1 MECIFEYP
9 FVRMPSLCPWI
20 AACKYY
26 ALQRKTQTE
35 RQTRETVG
43 WRAFT
48 RGKCIF
54 PRSDAFT
61 AASGVGAGVAA
72 AREPGGAGSFRASS
86 TPSAGEPQSPRRPE
100 RYAFDLCEELDVES
114 LGCTMYTRVNDL
126 VSIRLIAMAWRY
138 LSKSMFG
145 SSGGES
151 EEEDLQAAAIIA
163 SMGRKR
169 RWGGSVFGHKIYKRD
184 RAAAERLLM
193 LKYFDEESIFDD
205 DQFRRRY
212 WVAFGFCI
220 DII

>member
-1 MECIFEYP
+1 MQILCTPTEDANGEANEGDCWLAGFYQGQVYFPALGRIYRGAWCWRRRCCRAGTWRGWVLPCI
-9 FVRMPSLCPWI
+9 VD
-20 AACKYY
+20 
-26 ALQRKTQTE
+26 
-35 RQTRETVG
+35 TV
-43 WRAFT
+43 
-48 RGKCIF
+48 
-54 PRSDAFT
+54 
-61 AASGVGAGVAA
+61 AS
-72 AREPGGAGSFRASS
+72 
-86 TPSAGEPQSPRRPE
+86 SAGEPQSPRRPE

>member
-1 MECIFEYP
+1 MAP
-9 FVRMPSLCPWI
+9 
-20 AACKYY
+20 
-26 ALQRKTQTE
+26 
-35 RQTRETVG
+35 
-43 WRAFT
+43 
-48 RGKCIF
+48 
-54 PRSDAFT
+54 
-61 AASGVGAGVAA
+61 GVGAGVAA

-86 TPSAGEPQSPRRPE
+86 TPSPRRPESRSRLVGRRAAIASSAGEPQSLRRPE

>member
-1 MECIFEYP
+1 MQILCTPTEDANGEANEGDGWLAGFYQGQVYFPALGCIYRGAWCWRGRCCRAGTWRGWVLP
-9 FVRMPSLCPWI
+9 CIVD
-20 AACKYY
+20 
-26 ALQRKTQTE
+26 
-35 RQTRETVG
+35 TV
-43 WRAFT
+43 
-48 RGKCIF
+48 
-54 PRSDAFT
+54 
-61 AASGVGAGVAA
+61 AS
-72 AREPGGAGSFRASS
+72 
-86 TPSAGEPQSPRRPE
+86 SAGEPQSPRRPE

-151 EEEDLQAAAIIA
+151 EEEDLQPAAIIA

>member
-1 MECIFEYP
+1 MTLARLARIAVQTGRLRCEVGAHARRRRRARKQCMMQRPRQVRLSPTMECIFEYP

-61 AASGVGAGVAA
+61 AAPGVGAGVAA

-86 TPSAGEPQSPRRPE
+86 TLSPRRPE
-100 RYAFDLCEELDVES
+100 SRSRFVGRRAVVAWVGQNGMHLIYAK
-114 LGCTMYTRVNDL
+114 N
-126 VSIRLIAMAWRY
+126 
-138 LSKSMFG
+138 
-145 SSGGES
+145 
-151 EEEDLQAAAIIA
+151 
-163 SMGRKR
+163 
-169 RWGGSVFGHKIYKRD
+169 
-184 RAAAERLLM
+184 
-193 LKYFDEESIFDD
+193 
-205 DQFRRRY
+205 
-212 WVAFGFCI
+212 
-220 DII
+220 

>member
-1 MECIFEYP
+1 MSVDSGLQILCTPTEDANREANEGQVYFPALGRIYRGAWRWRGRCCCAGTWQGWVLPCI
-9 FVRMPSLCPWI
+9 VD
-20 AACKYY
+20 
-26 ALQRKTQTE
+26 
-35 RQTRETVG
+35 TVG
-43 WRAFT
+43 RRAAVADVVPH
-48 RGKCIF
+48 II
-54 PRSDAFT
+54 T
-61 AASGVGAGVAA
+61 AGRLA
-72 AREPGGAGSFRASS
+72 
-86 TPSAGEPQSPRRPE
+86 PE

-126 VSIRLIAMAWRY
+126 VSIRLIGMAWRY

-169 RWGGSVFGHKIYKRD
+169 RWGGSVFGHKIQKRD

-193 LKYFDEESIFDD
+193 LKNFDEGSIFDD
-205 DQFRRRY
+205 DQFRQRY

>member
-1 MECIFEYP
+1 
-9 FVRMPSLCPWI
+9 
-20 AACKYY
+20 
-26 ALQRKTQTE
+26 
-35 RQTRETVG
+35 
-43 WRAFT
+43 
-48 RGKCIF
+48 
-54 PRSDAFT
+54 
-61 AASGVGAGVAA
+61 
-72 AREPGGAGSFRASS
+72 
-86 TPSAGEPQSPRRPE
+86 
-100 RYAFDLCEELDVES
+100 
-114 LGCTMYTRVNDL
+114 MYTRVNDL

-169 RWGGSVFGHKIYKRD
+169 RWGGSVFGHKIYKHD